1 MNAELRTPS
10 ILRGSPRKFKKTRTR
25 LRERT
30 LPAYT
35 KGEEIFN
42 MVSHIVGGAFGVA
55 TLALCVIIAAF
66 HSSIIG
72 IVCGAIFGASMIT
85 LYTMSSLY
93 HGLHVG
99 TAKKVFQIFDH
110 CTIYFLIA
118 GTYTPVLLCGMLPTY
133 PLPSLITLSV
143 VWGLTALSVT
153 LTAIDLE
160 KYKVFGMIAYVGM
173 GWAII
178 FSIKKIYLCIGPA
191 AFALLLG
198 GGLAYTLGIVFFKLG
213 KQKKY
218 FHSVFHLFV
227 LLGSVCHSLCVILF
241 II

>member
-1 MNAELRTPS
+1 MNIEASLNGTAGYAAHRAVKRR
-10 ILRGSPRKFKKTRTR
+10 IR
-25 LRERT
+25 LRDRS
-30 LPAYT
+30 LPEYT
-35 KGEEIFN
+35 KGEELFN
-42 MVSHIVGGAFGVA
+42 MITHVVGGAFGIA
-55 TLALCVIIAAF
+55 TLALCVVIAAF
-66 HSSIIG
+66 HSSSVG

-93 HGLHVG
+93 HGLRVG

-133 PLPSLITLSV
+133 PTSALVTLSA
-143 VWGLTALSVT
+143 VWVLTVLSVT

-218 FHSVFHLFV
+218 FHSIFHLFV
-227 LLGSVCHSLCVILF
+227 LLGSACHSLCVMLF
-241 II
+241 IL